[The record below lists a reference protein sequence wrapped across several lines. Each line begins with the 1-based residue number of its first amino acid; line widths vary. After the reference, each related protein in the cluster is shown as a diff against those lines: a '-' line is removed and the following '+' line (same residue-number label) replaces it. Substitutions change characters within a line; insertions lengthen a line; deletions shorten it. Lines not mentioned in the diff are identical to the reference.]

1 MQTAHCVGRFVVFF
15 KTATKTE
22 NQGQIWE
29 PFETVNFMAETLLS
43 CEFFSKWFYNFSFTN
58 EKENNVLTQ
67 ASQFAYVGILMKNDG
82 MLFLQKKFLN
92 GF

>member
-22 NQGQIWE
+22 NLGKIRE

-43 CEFFSKWFYNFSFTN
+43 CECFPSAFIIFH
-58 EKENNVLTQ
+58 
-67 ASQFAYVGILMKNDG
+67 SQT
-82 MLFLQKKFLN
+82 KKKIMF
-92 GF
+92 